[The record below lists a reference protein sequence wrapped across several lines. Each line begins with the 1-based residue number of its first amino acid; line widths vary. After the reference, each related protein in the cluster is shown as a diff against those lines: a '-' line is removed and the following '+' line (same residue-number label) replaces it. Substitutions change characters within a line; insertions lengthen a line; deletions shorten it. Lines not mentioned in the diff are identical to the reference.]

1 MSVLWLTP
9 DQAKTITAHARAEQP
24 REACGLI
31 AGKGERAIEIIA
43 VANAARDPLH
53 AYYMDERALA
63 TALTSLDARGLEL
76 IGLYHSHP
84 ASDPIPSP
92 TDIRQVS
99 YPATPYLIVGLKS
112 GHPQLAVWSIR
123 AGQVGEVTLH
133 IGSEPPLSQRTSL
146 SNAQKAAILLGAL
159 IAVAVMI
166 VVSLSLLPPAP
177 AH

>member
-9 DQAKTITAHARAEQP
+9 DQAKTIAAHARAEQP

-43 VANAARDPLH
+43 IPNVARDPQH
-53 AYYMDERALA
+53 TYYMDERSLA
-63 TALTSLDARGLEL
+63 AALTSLDTRGLEL

-84 ASDPIPSP
+84 TSNPIPSP
-92 TDIRQVS
+92 TDIRQAS
-99 YPATPYLIVGLKS
+99 YPDTPYLIVGLKS
-112 GHPQLAVWSIR
+112 GQPQLAAWSIR
-123 AGQVGEVTLH
+123 AGQVSEVTLH
-133 IGSEPPLSQRTSL
+133 ISSEPPTSPRVSL
-146 SNAQKAAILLGAL
+146 SKAQKAAILLSAL
-159 IAVAVMI
+159 IAVALMI